1 LYIYHFWGIIPYTG
15 EISVSYREISVS
27 RGTGPCG
34 QTRKQ
39 WPVYIYVSRMIYQCL
54 LMTETNE
61 YMRDELIKK
70 ESINEMLTLQIVQ
83 YY

>member
-1 LYIYHFWGIIPYTG
+1 
-15 EISVSYREISVS
+15 
-27 RGTGPCG
+27 
-34 QTRKQ
+34 
-39 WPVYIYVSRMIYQCL
+39 
-54 LMTETNE
+54 MTETNE